1 MQAAQAGGGDQV
13 IAKLLAAGAL
23 ASALAVAACS
33 TTCNATGDKLAGLR
47 RGMTSAEATQVMGCA
62 GQPVAPATSGQ
73 GFTTLAWQGPG
84 TVATETQ
91 LDFEDDRLIWY
102 VTRPRGAL

>member
-1 MQAAQAGGGDQV
+1 MIARFLTAA
-13 IAKLLAAGAL
+13 AL
-23 ASALAVAACS
+23 ASGLAVAACS
-33 TTCNATGDKLAGLR
+33 TACNATGDKLANLR

-62 GQPVAPATSGQ
+62 GQPVAPATPGE
-73 GFTTLAWQGPG
+73 GFSTLAWQGPG
-84 TVATETQ
+84 TMATETQ